1 MRTLLRIV
9 VFLLL
14 LVVGI
19 AGGGFV
25 GSQTGTGFEP
35 ERNVKLG
42 AGLGGLLGGGLGVS
56 LARLIGRRR
65 HTPPVDPP
73 R

>member
-1 MRTLLRIV
+1 MRFILRTIV
-9 VFLLL
+9 VVLLL
-14 LVVGI
+14 LVGI

-35 ERNVKLG
+35 ERNLKLG
-42 AGLGGLLGGGLGVS
+42 AALGGLLGGGTGVA

-65 HTPPVDPP
+65 PAPPADPQ
-73 R
+73 